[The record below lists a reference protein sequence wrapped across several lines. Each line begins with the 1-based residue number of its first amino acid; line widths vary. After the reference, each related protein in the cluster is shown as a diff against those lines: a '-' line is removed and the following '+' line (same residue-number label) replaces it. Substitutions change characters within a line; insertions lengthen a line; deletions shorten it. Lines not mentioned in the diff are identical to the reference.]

1 MLFLFTERFKATT
14 EALSVSG
21 AGTKDKVK
29 CPFFEELSE
38 IFGHRP
44 IVNQSG
50 VDSTVLPPDLTIS
63 MIFECL
69 SLYLIVVLLY
79 YFNYKKYFTNTI

>member
-1 MLFLFTERFKATT
+1 MNVILLLMLFLFTERFKATT

-21 AGTKDKVK
+21 AGTKDKIK

-44 IVNQSG
+44 IINQSG
-50 VDSTVLPPDLTIS
+50 VDSTVLPPELS

-69 SLYLIVVLLY
+69 SLYLIAVLLY
-79 YFNYKKYFTNTI
+79 YFNY